1 MKKNVSVNH
10 NHLYALIN
18 NLDEIEVA
26 ILMERIY
33 SFSKDHTE
41 NAEEFRQENKHSFI
55 NPDLIIDTME
65 KIYKFLDSRYMK
77 LSNN

>member
-18 NLDEIEVA
+18 NLDNIEVA

-41 NAEEFRQENKHSFI
+41 NADEFRKENQKSII
-55 NPDLIIDTME
+55 NPDLIINTME
-65 KIYKFLDSRYMK
+65 KVYNFLDDRYLK
-77 LSNN
+77 ASKN

>member
-18 NLDEIEVA
+18 NLDNIEVA

-41 NAEEFRQENKHSFI
+41 NADEFRKENQKDRKSTRLNSSHEWI
-55 NPDLIIDTME
+55 
-65 KIYKFLDSRYMK
+65 SRMP
-77 LSNN
+77 SSA